1 MIGDQGK
8 VVMRGNKVDT
18 TGEEK
23 NGGLLLE
30 TAEDLPRCEE
40 NPFYVITDSLI
51 LMFDS
56 VIALP

>member
-40 NPFYVITDSLI
+40 NPFTDSLI